1 MIICDI
7 ERMIICDMERMI
19 IYDMEC
25 MIIYDIV
32 RIEKLKMVELLICSY
47 TTTKLW
53 NQLPKAGF
61 VFWFFV
67 FFWQSTNFCL
77 LSSEEISLESHKNL
91 DHFLM

>member
-61 VFWFFV
+61 VF
-67 FFWQSTNFCL
+67 
-77 LSSEEISLESHKNL
+77 
-91 DHFLM
+91 